1 MKKFTL
7 LFASLIAISAY
18 GQKFLPNDGM
28 HDINIIPK
36 DYSFDGNAKLH
47 FYDYDDNISVYD
59 DNIEVVKQFK
69 LTDQTFSFERTY
81 VTKTR
86 EVYEKALETVT
97 EDHVKDIALRFADL
111 ETKLGEIERARAIFV
126 YASQYCNPKVQ
137 ITFWELWREFEA
149 HHGNTDTFKE
159 MQRMK
164 RSVEAEFMQVR
175 Y

>member
-1 MKKFTL
+1 MFNAPSARKIKSFALSIAAFVL
-7 LFASLIAISAY
+7 LVASFAFADNLRSLS
-18 GQKFLPNDGM
+18 
-28 HDINIIPK
+28 
-36 DYSFDGNAKLH
+36 
-47 FYDYDDNISVYD
+47 
-59 DNIEVVKQFK
+59 
-69 LTDQTFSFERTY
+69 
-81 VTKTR
+81 
-86 EVYEKALETVT
+86 LETVT

-137 ITFWELWREFEA
+137 ITFWETWREFEA

>member
-1 MKKFTL
+1 M
-7 LFASLIAISAY
+7 
-18 GQKFLPNDGM
+18 
-28 HDINIIPK
+28 
-36 DYSFDGNAKLH
+36 
-47 FYDYDDNISVYD
+47 
-59 DNIEVVKQFK
+59 
-69 LTDQTFSFERTY
+69 
-81 VTKTR
+81 
-86 EVYEKALETVT
+86 
-97 EDHVKDIALRFADL
+97 KDIALRFADL

-137 ITFWELWREFEA
+137 ITFWETWREFEA

>member
-1 MKKFTL
+1 MKNFTL

-86 EVYEKALETVT
+86 EVKNVASEVLYSEVYIDFNDYYMTYEEWLNQQEMMGGSDYTFIQV
-97 EDHVKDIALRFADL
+97 
-111 ETKLGEIERARAIFV
+111 
-126 YASQYCNPKVQ
+126 SQVP
-137 ITFWELWREFEA
+137 
-149 HHGNTDTFKE
+149 
-159 MQRMK
+159 
-164 RSVEAEFMQVR
+164 
-175 Y
+175 

>member
-1 MKKFTL
+1 MILSNEQCLTEVDSKHSKEFYLLYSKLEEEYGMVRHCMDILDRATTAVPAEDKYELFLYYIKKVEEY
-7 LFASLIAISAY
+7 Y
-18 GQKFLPNDGM
+18 G
-28 HDINIIPK
+28 
-36 DYSFDGNAKLH
+36 
-47 FYDYDDNISVYD
+47 
-59 DNIEVVKQFK
+59 
-69 LTDQTFSFERTY
+69 

-137 ITFWELWREFEA
+137 ITFWETWREFEA

>member
-18 GQKFLPNDGM
+18 GQKFLPDDGM

-86 EVYEKALETVT
+86 EVKNVASEVLNSEVYIDFNDYYMTYEEWLNQE
-97 EDHVKDIALRFADL
+97 EM
-111 ETKLGEIERARAIFV
+111 LG
-126 YASQYCNPKVQ
+126 
-137 ITFWELWREFEA
+137 
-149 HHGNTDTFKE
+149 GTDFTLILN
-159 MQRMK
+159 
-164 RSVEAEFMQVR
+164 SATL
-175 Y
+175 